1 MITSSLHKDCSDI
14 LFSIVIPIYN
24 REKFIVKTIQS
35 VLNQTY
41 SNFELIIVDDGS
53 TDNTEKIVG
62 RIEDERIKYYKKE
75 NGERGAARNYGTNKA
90 KGKYINFFDSDDLAY
105 INHLSEAMV
114 MLHKFNSPE
123 VFHLGYDMKNS
134 KGSIVKRNKLVTD
147 INNSL
152 IKGNCLSCN
161 GVFIRSDI
169 AKKHPFSTIRA
180 LSASEDYLLWL
191 KLAARYTILSSQIV
205 TSTIIDHSG
214 RSVMKINIDALI
226 KRKEIMLIE
235 MFSDKEI
242 VKKYFKN
249 KLQITQNTYSY
260 ISLHIALSKQ
270 SKKTALKYL
279 FKAIKLSPLFIFKRR
294 FFAILKHL
302 IF

>member
-1 MITSSLHKDCSDI
+1 MSNI
-14 LFSIVIPIYN
+14 LFSIVVPTYN

-35 VLNQTY
+35 VLSQTY
-41 SNFELIIVDDGS
+41 TNFELIIVDDGS
-53 TDNTEKIVG
+53 TDNTEKFVKNVK
-62 RIEDERIKYYKKE
+62 DKRIKFFKKE
-75 NGERGAARNYGTNKA
+75 NEERGAARNYGTNKA

-105 INHLSEAMV
+105 MNHLSEAMV
-114 MLHKFNSPE
+114 MLHKFNKTE
-123 VFHLGYDMKNS
+123 VFHLGYDIKNS
-134 KGSIVKRNKLVTD
+134 KGNIVKRNKLVTD

-152 IKGNCLSCN
+152 VHGNCLSCN

-191 KLAARYTILSSQIV
+191 KLAARYTIHSSLIV
-205 TSTIIDHSG
+205 TSTIIEHSS
-214 RSVMKINIDALI
+214 RSVMIINMNALI
-226 KRKEIMLIE
+226 KRKELMLIE

-242 VKKYFKN
+242 IKKYFKN
-249 KLQITQNTYSY
+249 KFKITQNTYSY

-279 FKAIKLSPLFIFKRR
+279 FKAINQSPMFMFKRR
-294 FFAILKHL
+294 FFAIIKHL